1 MKAIKRLTSKQT
13 ERYERQLMVPLVGV
27 RGMKKLL
34 AAHVTVIGAGG
45 LGCPA
50 CQVLSAS
57 GVGTIRIIDGDRVE
71 LSNLPR
77 QFLHHTKDIGRY
89 KVDSIREKLIAMNPE
104 VTVEAMRSFVDK
116 DNIKDIL
123 DGTDYVIAACD
134 TLEAKYLINDACV
147 HLGYPFTIAGVENFF
162 AQILSVQPGQ
172 TRCLRCFFPYT
183 GSPCREDGCIAIG
196 VMGAGPGMAG
206 MIQANEATKWIL
218 GAGTMLIN
226 RLLMF
231 NLLDCS
237 FNVLDIES
245 VQPCS
250 VCAHPKAPFY
260 RKFDYI

>member
-1 MKAIKRLTSKQT
+1 MKTIKRLTAKQT
-13 ERYERQLMVPLVGV
+13 ERYARQLMVPMVGV

-77 QFLHHTKDIGRY
+77 QFLHHTKDTGSY
-89 KVDSIREKLIAMNPE
+89 KVDSIREKLMAMNPD
-104 VTVEAMRSFVDK
+104 VTVEAIRSFVDR
-116 DNIKDIL
+116 DNISGML

-134 TLEAKYLINDACV
+134 TLPAKYLINDACV

-162 AQILSVQPGQ
+162 GKLLSVQPGS
-172 TRCLRCFFPYT
+172 TRCLRCFYPEPHSQKH
-183 GSPCREDGCIAIG
+183 SPAEIG
-196 VMGAGPGMAG
+196 VMGAGPGIAG
-206 MIQANEATKWIL
+206 MIQANEAIKWIV
-218 GAGTMLIN
+218 GAGTMLTN
-226 RLLMF
+226 RLILF
-231 NLLDCS
+231 NLIDCS

-245 VQPCS
+245 APPCP

-260 RKFDYI
+260 RKFDYIY